1 MPLRLF
7 FFLILHLFYPF
18 TITNDYWPRYPTAK
32 SNSGNQVGRTWEK
45 KSPPFLCSSSEEE
58 KGKWGIE
65 RWVPWPRPEW
75 KLALA
80 PREKCR
86 SSPSQPLFQTTSHSH
101 FPCQQSWLLPGRE
114 ELVSQAIIT
123 IRNKGGVW
131 RHHNH
136 GGLFFDSVTT
146 ARLWKEIDLFL
157 QHFNRPVY
165 NKSQPVIVICHDV
178 AELSVSGYKKLL
190 GMERGKLDPNN

>member
-7 FFLILHLFYPF
+7 FSSYYIFFYPF

-32 SNSGNQVGRTWEK
+32 SNSGNQIGRTWEK

-80 PREKCR
+80 PRENAEVLPL
-86 SSPSQPLFQTTSHSH
+86 SPYFKPPAILTS
-101 FPCQQSWLLPGRE
+101 PCQQSWLLPGRE
-114 ELVSQAIIT
+114 EYFTSNYHNK
-123 IRNKGGVW
+123 NKGGYEGIITMVDCF
-131 RHHNH
+131 
-136 GGLFFDSVTT
+136 LT
-146 ARLWKEIDLFL
+146 LWLPPGFE
-157 QHFNRPVY
+157 
-165 NKSQPVIVICHDV
+165 
-178 AELSVSGYKKLL
+178 KKLICSSTF
-190 GMERGKLDPNN
+190 